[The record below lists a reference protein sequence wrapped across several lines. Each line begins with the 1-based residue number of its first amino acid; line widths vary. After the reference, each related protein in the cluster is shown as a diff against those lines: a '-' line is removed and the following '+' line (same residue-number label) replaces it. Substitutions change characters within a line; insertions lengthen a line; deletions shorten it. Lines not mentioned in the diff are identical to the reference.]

1 MSVRKPATI
10 KEIARQLGVSVSTVS
25 RALHD
30 HPAIGLRTKTRVRQ
44 LAAEMDYEPNQAAI
58 LFKQRKTFNIGVVL
72 PNLREWFFAEAT
84 DGIEVVANRN
94 KYNVLI
100 TTSKDDPEREK
111 RILQTM
117 KNNRVDGVIAS
128 LGKYTDTYDHFTAL
142 DKYNIPVVFFDRVP
156 HLPDFHKVFSNMN
169 SATREAI
176 EFIIQEGHRD
186 IAVINGP
193 PEMKSSRERTE
204 AYNQV
209 LTKNGVTPDPNLI
222 VSTDLTREGTFNAMK
237 QLLEQEPRPTVVLV
251 INDYIGLDAM
261 YYAREHNLRINK
273 DISFVSYSNLPG
285 VRYLDNPPIASI
297 DQFPFEQGSKAAEIL
312 MSLINRQPG
321 MRTPD
326 AFENIV
332 INGQLIIRT
341 RIAAT

>member
-1 MSVRKPATI
+1 MSERKPATI
-10 KEIARQLGVSVSTVS
+10 KEIARLLGVSVSTVS
-25 RALHD
+25 RALHN
-30 HPAIGLRTKTRVRQ
+30 HPAIGLRTKTRVQQ

-72 PNLREWFFAEAT
+72 PNLREWFFAEAI

-100 TTSKDDPEREK
+100 TTSKDDLEREK

-128 LGKYTDTYDHFTAL
+128 LGKYTDNYEHFTAL

-176 EFIIQEGHRD
+176 EFIIKKGHRH

-209 LTKNGVTPDPNLI
+209 LARSGVTPDPNLI
-222 VSTDLTREGTFNAMK
+222 VSTDLTRDGTFHAMK
-237 QLLEQEPRPTVVLV
+237 KLLEQDPRPTVILV

-261 YYAREHNLRINK
+261 YYAREQNLRINE

-285 VRYLDNPPIASI
+285 VRYLDNPPIASVE
-297 DQFPFEQGSKAAEIL
+297 QFPFEQGSKAAEIL

-321 MRTPD
+321 TPMPD
-326 AFENIV
+326 TFENIV
-332 INGQLIIRT
+332 INGQLIIRPAIPT
-341 RIAAT
+341 T